1 MSDHAKR
8 VLEHFGLREQPF
20 AATTDPA
27 YFHAAPPFREALF
40 RLWNHIDERQGIAV
54 VLGNCGSGKT
64 TLLRKMLSGLA
75 EAGDAY
81 KVALIDSPLPMWTS
95 YDLIMTMNQRLGV
108 TPAEFTFNGQMEALH
123 RFLHEERGRITTL
136 IIDDAQNL
144 NKRGQ
149 LELMRLAQNLET
161 SQHKLLNILLFA
173 QLEWKEVLKAVPNF
187 RQRINVTYS
196 LAPLSLEDTWDL
208 IAFRLRQAGAA
219 SPASVFNE
227 EAVML
232 IHAFTGGR
240 PRETVNV
247 CRNAMLTAAR
257 IAQPVVDADVTLH
270 TIDRTA
276 APNEAARRKIE
287 ALVEQWDREG
297 RRGGTSP
304 ARKPETP
311 MSEGQD
317 RESSDSKS
325 GGEEF
330 GVQLGE
336 ETSGAATTRREDEE
350 RANQLLLRVAQD
362 REKNTKAREEEDRS
376 ADE

>member
-8 VLEHFGLREQPF
+8 VLQFFGLREQPF
-20 AATTDPA
+20 AATADPA

-54 VLGNCGSGKT
+54 VLGDCGSGKT
-64 TLLRKMLSGLA
+64 TLLRKILSGLA

-81 KVALIDSPLPMWTS
+81 KAALVDSPLPMWTS
-95 YDLIMTMNQRLGV
+95 YDLIMTVNQRLGV
-108 TPAEFTFNGQMEALH
+108 TPSEFTFNGQMAALH

-149 LELMRLAQNLET
+149 LELLRLAQNLET

-196 LAPLSLEDTWDL
+196 LAPLTLEDTRDL

-219 SPASVFNE
+219 SPESLFSE

-232 IHAFTGGR
+232 LHAFTGGS

-257 IAQPVVDADVTLH
+257 IAQPVVDADVALH

-276 APNEAARRKIE
+276 APNEAARKRIE
-287 ALVEQWDREG
+287 ALVEEWDKGARADSITKGSSETMSGGREEA
-297 RRGGTSP
+297 SP
-304 ARKPETP
+304 HPKT
-311 MSEGQD
+311 
-317 RESSDSKS
+317 

-330 GVQLGE
+330 NVGLGE
-336 ETSGAATTRREDEE
+336 ETGGGTTRREDEE
-350 RANQLLLRVAQD
+350 RANQLLLRVAQG
-362 REKNTKAREEEDRS
+362 REKNAKAREEEDRS
-376 ADE
+376 SDE

>member
-8 VLEHFGLREQPF
+8 VSQFFGLREQPF
-20 AATTDPA
+20 AATADPA

-54 VLGNCGSGKT
+54 VLGDCGSGKT
-64 TLLRKMLSGLA
+64 TLLRKILSGLT
-75 EAGDAY
+75 EAGHAY
-81 KVALIDSPLPMWTS
+81 KAALVDSPLPMWTS
-95 YDLIMTMNQRLGV
+95 YDLIMTINHRLGV

-123 RFLHEERGRITTL
+123 WFLHEERGRITTL

-149 LELMRLAQNLET
+149 LELLRLAQNLET

-173 QLEWKEVLKAVPNF
+173 QLEWKEVLNAVPNF
-187 RQRINVTYS
+187 RQRINVTYT
-196 LAPLSLEDTWDL
+196 LAPLSLEDTREL

-219 SPASVFNE
+219 SPGSLFSE
-227 EAVML
+227 EAITL
-232 IHAFTGGR
+232 IHVFTGGR

-257 IAQPVVDADVTLH
+257 IGQPVVDADVALH

-276 APNEAARRKIE
+276 APNEAVRDRIE
-287 ALVEQWDREG
+287 ALVEQWETHARADSASEIPEETMSQEG
-297 RRGGTSP
+297 EAESP
-304 ARKPETP
+304 PGKL
-311 MSEGQD
+311 
-317 RESSDSKS
+317 

-330 GVQLGE
+330 AVGLGE
-336 ETSGAATTRREDEE
+336 DTGGVATKHEDEE
-350 RANQLLLRVAQD
+350 RANQLLLRVAQA
-362 REKNTKAREEEDRS
+362 RETDAKARGEDQKDRS
-376 ADE
+376 SDE